1 MHNGST
7 LIDQR
12 GRPRRTGRNVYAI
25 LTIVF
30 ATLALAQNVR
40 SESLLF
46 FAAASTGR
54 AVTHIVELYEAQ
66 NPHTVRISLAASST
80 LAVQIANGAPADIFL
95 SANAQWMDY
104 LAQKRAIVHRSR
116 VNLLG
121 NRLAL
126 ISASDNPVDLKIS
139 RGFALADAL
148 GDRRLS
154 LADPDHVPAG
164 IYAKTALEKLGVW
177 HSVRTKL
184 ARTANVRAA
193 VLLIARGETSLGVGY
208 TSDVVNDA
216 SLRVVDVFPADTH
229 PPITYPLA
237 LVGGPK
243 TTAALTFA
251 NFLVSQQARGV
262 FDQHGFR
269 LLVD

>member
-104 LAQKRAIVHRSR
+104 LAQKKAIVHRSR

-154 LADPDHVPAG
+154 IADPDHVPAG

-208 TSDVVNDA
+208 TSDVVNDG